1 MPVRMVE
8 SGSLRGFGLRLSCMV
23 AQPEGIAG
31 QYFGLFDRE
40 RDRDMVRQKG
50 SRFKDGGG
58 VAAICHRSDD
68 QAQLINESILQ
79 KGLLVIPP
87 PATIRREM
95 PNDPLSLRNSRE
107 QSRRSSP
114 ANR

>member
-50 SRFKDGGG
+50 SRFKDGEG

-79 KGLLVIPP
+79 KGLIGNTS
-87 PATIRREM
+87 AGNHQTGNAE
-95 PNDPLSLRNSRE
+95 
-107 QSRRSSP
+107 RS
-114 ANR
+114 AQFAQ